1 MDSKKLAKL
10 IKVIVEA
17 EVAKKHEQF
26 LTKTFPKILE
36 EQVNLKLKSHLKE
49 LKGGVATPLT
59 QVVEEVDPFEQAN
72 QVLQQERTQ
81 VQEQKQFTK
90 NPVLN
95 DILNQTQPFSQA
107 QRSGGQVGG
116 SGASVLDS
124 LPQTPINENTHI
136 PSYMDA
142 EPDIDQTI
150 NMGSSLGAGGTDAL
164 RAQMA
169 HKMGYGDMN
178 PSGANRGG
186 LGVTTG
192 LAGLDRILN
201 RDNSELVKKFKR

>member
-1 MDSKKLAKL
+1 MDNKQL
-10 IKVIVEA
+10 IKVVKALVEA
-17 EVAKKHEQF
+17 EVAKKHELF
-26 LTKTFPKILE
+26 LKNQFPKILDE
-36 EQVNLKLKSHLKE
+36 AVQNKMKTLKNTTTK
-49 LKGGVATPLT
+49 
-59 QVVEEVDPFEQAN
+59 QVVREEVDPFELAN
-72 QVLQQERTQ
+72 QVLQNER
-81 VQEQKQFTK
+81 QEQPTRHFTK
-90 NPVLN
+90 NQALN
-95 DILNQTQPFSQA
+95 EVLNQTQPFSAA

-116 SGASVLDS
+116 SGTSILDS
-124 LPQTPINENTHI
+124 LPQSPINENTHI

-142 EPDIDQTI
+142 EPDIEQTI
-150 NMGSSLGAGGTDAL
+150 NMGSSLGTGGTDAL

-178 PSGANRGG
+178 PSGTNRGG